1 MRRSLD
7 ALRQSFPNLIPVY
20 VQTARPTAA
29 WPTNGSVYQYTR
41 FDTLRSMLGGAV
53 IDTSTPPQPLRS
65 LWATSSF
72 HMNDSLEFVRGKD
85 LLREAMAALPND
97 DITRWMQLA
106 LKDCNGLEVYCACF
120 SLVPD
125 DLSQWRGYGDNGAGV
140 CLEFDLSELI
150 NLINGV
156 GYWVIYG
163 KPGDQATQSAVAAG
177 LVTDIH
183 NSIRTLLP
191 VPTPE
196 AVYREVREQLVEI

>member
-72 HMNDSLEFVRGKD
+72 HMNDSQEFVRGKD
-85 LLREAMAALPND
+85 LLRMRAIVVGIGPGGRITIGRDDRDAGSHAARVGRGGRIEAGS
-97 DITRWMQLA
+97 RFRS
-106 LKDCNGLEVYCACF
+106 G
-120 SLVPD
+120 
-125 DLSQWRGYGDNGAGV
+125 
-140 CLEFDLSELI
+140 
-150 NLINGV
+150 
-156 GYWVIYG
+156 
-163 KPGDQATQSAVAAG
+163 
-177 LVTDIH
+177 
-183 NSIRTLLP
+183 
-191 VPTPE
+191 
-196 AVYREVREQLVEI
+196 